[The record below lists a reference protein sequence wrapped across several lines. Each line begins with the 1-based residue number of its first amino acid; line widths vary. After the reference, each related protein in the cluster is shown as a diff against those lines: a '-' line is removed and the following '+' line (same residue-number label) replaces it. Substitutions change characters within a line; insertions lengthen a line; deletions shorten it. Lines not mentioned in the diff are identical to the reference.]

1 MNTIEKLVDKLAQE
15 LDDQW
20 QDGVIA
26 DPVGDPL
33 ISSHPAP
40 EERQET
46 VVRPGQW
53 VDRENPASKKLD
65 LDVVRL
71 KELGFFTP
79 DTTHSKLLEELRV
92 VKRRLL
98 SNCFDPESEFKG
110 DPRLIMVTS
119 ATSGEGKTFLA
130 INLALSLATEI
141 DRSVLLVD
149 TDMVKGDVMRV
160 LGVDSERGLTDVL
173 ASDGLDVRDALVA
186 TNIESLTLLPAGP
199 MRNNATE
206 LFSSEKMVRLIND
219 LSRRYPDRLVIFD
232 TPPLLAATEAHVLA
246 TLVGQVVL
254 VVEAQR
260 TTQAYLAEALGQL
273 ADSKARVSLL
283 LNKSHDKDEAEY
295 YYGQYNGREGRE
307 SRAPTKAQ

>member
-15 LDDQW
+15 IDDQW
-20 QDGVIA
+20 QDGVVA
-26 DPVGDPL
+26 DPGGNAW
-33 ISSHPAP
+33 SSHPDP
-40 EERQET
+40 EERQQT
-46 VVRPGQW
+46 VVRLGQSGGQA
-53 VDRENPASKKLD
+53 NLALNKFD
-65 LDVVRL
+65 LDFVRL
-71 KELGFFTP
+71 KEQGFITP
-79 DTTHSKLLEELRV
+79 DITHSKLLEELRV

-98 SNCFDPESEFKG
+98 SNCFDPESEFEG

-149 TDMVKGDVMRV
+149 TDIVKGDMMSV
-160 LGVDSERGLTDVL
+160 LGVNSERGLTDVL
-173 ASDGLDVRDALVA
+173 ARDESDVCEALIA
-186 TNIESLTLLPAGP
+186 TNVESLTLLPAGP

-206 LFSSEKMVRLIND
+206 LFSSEKMVRLVND

-232 TPPLLAATEAHVLA
+232 TPPLLVATETHVLA
-246 TLVGQVVL
+246 TLAGQVVL

-260 TTQAYLAEALGQL
+260 TTQAHLAEALEQL
-273 ADSKARVSLL
+273 TDSKARVSLL

-295 YYGQYNGREGRE
+295 YYGKCKGEEGRE
-307 SRAPTKAQ
+307 NRAPTKAK

>member
-173 ASDGLDVRDALVA
+173 ASDGLDVRDTLVA
-186 TNIESLTLLPAGP
+186 TNVESLTLLPAGP
-199 MRNNATE
+199 MRSNATE

-260 TTQAYLAEALGQL
+260 TTQAHLAEALEQL
-273 ADSKARVSLL
+273 ADSKAKVSLL
-283 LNKSHDKDEAEY
+283 LNKSHDMDEAEY
-295 YYGQYNGREGRE
+295 YYGQYKGREGRE
-307 SRAPTKAQ
+307 NMAPTRAK

>member
-1 MNTIEKLVDKLAQE
+1 MNTIEKLVDKLAQD

-26 DPVGDPL
+26 DPVGNIL
-33 ISSHPAP
+33 SSHPAP

-46 VVRPGQW
+46 VVRPGKW
-53 VDRENPASKKLD
+53 VDQENPASKKFD
-65 LDVVRL
+65 LDIVRL
-71 KELGFFTP
+71 KEHGFVTP

-98 SNCFDPESEFKG
+98 SNCFNPESEFEG

-119 ATSGEGKTFLA
+119 AISGEGKTFLA

-149 TDMVKGDVMRV
+149 TDMVKGDAMRV
-160 LGVDSERGLTDVL
+160 LGVDLERGLTDVL
-173 ASDGLDVRDALVA
+173 ASDELDIRDVLIA

-260 TTQAYLAEALGQL
+260 TTQAHLAQALEQL
-273 ADSKARVSLL
+273 ADSRAKVSLL
-283 LNKSHDKDEAEY
+283 LNKSHDQDETEY
-295 YYGQYNGREGRE
+295 YSGQYNGREGCE
-307 SRAPTKAQ
+307 NTAPTKAK

>member
-1 MNTIEKLVDKLAQE
+1 MNTIEKLVAKLAQE

-20 QDGVIA
+20 QDGVVA
-26 DPVGDPL
+26 EPVGSVLAGDP
-33 ISSHPAP
+33 AT
-40 EERQET
+40 EEKEET

-53 VDRENPASKKLD
+53 VGQANLGSKKFD
-65 LDVVRL
+65 LDFVRL
-71 KELGFFTP
+71 KEQGFITP

-98 SNCFDPESEFKG
+98 ANCFDPKSEFEG

-160 LGVDSERGLTDVL
+160 LGADLERGLTDVL
-173 ASDGLDVRDALVA
+173 ASDEWDVRDALIA
-186 TNIESLTLLPAGP
+186 TNVESLTLLPAGP
-199 MRNNATE
+199 MPNNATE

-260 TTQAYLAEALGQL
+260 TTHAHLAEALEQL
-273 ADSKARVSLL
+273 ADSKAKVSLL
-283 LNKSHDKDEAEY
+283 LNKSHDNDEGEY
-295 YYGQYNGREGRE
+295 HYGQYKGGGGREKLVATE
-307 SRAPTKAQ
+307 AK